1 MKEQE
6 YDTREET
13 YEKISLDANKIKFQ
27 KKENKQKKKFKA
39 IIVGLGMLNVID
51 YLLPFG
57 KL

>member
-1 MKEQE
+1 MREQE

-39 IIVGLGMLNVID
+39 IIVALGMLNVI
-51 YLLPFG
+51 
-57 KL
+57 